1 MSHTNS
7 SFAKSGFVSTPQ
19 TVGSGSSIASYP
31 LSSQITEEHVSPTKH
46 KVECA
51 FREYERNCKDTEWV
65 SWLGMFVGSLISL
78 ITSDFTNERFYI
90 SGGVW
95 KGVVFAIVLGAFIFF
110 VRSVYRRIKNRGK
123 LKFGY
128 FYSGL
133 KERDDYGD

>member
-1 MSHTNS
+1 MSQTKPS
-7 SFAKSGFVSTPQ
+7 TQISGFVSTPQ

-31 LSSQITEEHVSPTKH
+31 LSSQIIEEHVSPTKH

-65 SWLGMFVGSLISL
+65 SWLGLFIGSLISL
-78 ITSDFTNERFYI
+78 ITSDFSNERFYI

-95 KGVVFAIVLGAFIFF
+95 KGVVFAIVIGAFILF
-110 VRSVYRRIKNRGK
+110 VRSVSRRIKNHDK

>member
-65 SWLGMFVGSLISL
+65 SWAGLFIGGLISL
-78 ITSDFTNERFYI
+78 ITSDFQKERFHV

-95 KGVVFAIVLGAFIFF
+95 KGVVFAIVMGALIFL
-110 VRSVYRRIKNRGK
+110 VKSIVRRIRNRNK

-133 KERDDYGD
+133 KDRDDYGD

>member
-1 MSHTNS
+1 MPQTNS
-7 SFAKSGFVSTPQ
+7 SIHNRGFVSTPQ

-31 LSSQITEEHVSPTKH
+31 LSSQIIEEHVSPTRH

-51 FREYERNCKDTEWV
+51 FREYERNCKNTEWA
-65 SWLGMFVGSLISL
+65 SWLGLFVGSLISL
-78 ITSDFTNERFYI
+78 ITSDFTKERCYI

-95 KGVVFAIVLGAFIFF
+95 KGVVFAIVICAFIFF
-110 VRSVYRRIKNRGK
+110 VRSAIRRIKNRKK

>member
-1 MSHTNS
+1 MPQTNS
-7 SFAKSGFVSTPQ
+7 MTHNRGFISTPQ

-31 LSSQITEEHVSPTKH
+31 LSSQIVEEHVSPTRH

-65 SWLGMFVGSLISL
+65 SWLGLFVGSLISL
-78 ITSDFTNERFYI
+78 ITSDFAKERCYI
-90 SGGVW
+90 SGDVW
-95 KGVVFAIVLGAFIFF
+95 KGVVFAIVICAFIFF
-110 VRSVYRRIKNRGK
+110 VRSAVRRIKNRKK

>member
-7 SFAKSGFVSTPQ
+7 SFSKSGFVSTPQ

-65 SWLGMFVGSLISL
+65 SWLSLFVGSLISL
-78 ITSDFTNERFYI
+78 ITSDFTKERCNI

-95 KGVVFAIVLGAFIFF
+95 KGVVIAIVLCALIFF
-110 VRSVYRRIKNRGK
+110 IRSASRRIKNRDK